1 MPEIDF
7 DWEEEIERDI
17 DAAEL
22 ADEWEGWISPLQSIG
37 VDDRWTIEL
46 SPEYIRELEYRQI
59 QSDDNSRF
67 DEYWEE
73 KMKRQRD
80 GIK

>member
-7 DWEEEIERDI
+7 DWQEEVERDLD
-17 DAAEL
+17 DAAL

-37 VDDRWTIEL
+37 VDDRWAIEL
-46 SPEYIRELEYRQI
+46 SQEYIKSLKYSQI
-59 QSDDNSRF
+59 QSDGNDRF